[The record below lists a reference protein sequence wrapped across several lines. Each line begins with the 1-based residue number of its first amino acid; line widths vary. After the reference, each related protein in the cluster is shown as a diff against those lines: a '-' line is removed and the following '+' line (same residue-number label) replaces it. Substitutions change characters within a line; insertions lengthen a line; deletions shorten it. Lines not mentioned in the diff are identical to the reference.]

1 MAPFPADGRR
11 ERRPIA
17 NVLRTY
23 LPRCFIASFATT
35 WQWRQPTASRPI
47 SWSVNDQ
54 RLSAKN
60 QLVKPHVIL
69 IRCFSPPSQL
79 FLRARALICRSRSS
93 FHLLDKIQKELQENA
108 TVGWLI
114 GDAQALT
121 GNSHF
126 RVLFAR
132 ILQFTYCHRAIVS
145 KSSKVFSLQ
154 MTTGSLPG
162 RSLGSI
168 SHIFRSS
175 SHLVGPLFIT
185 SLK

>member
-1 MAPFPADGRR
+1 MAAADSTATNFVVCQRSTTVCKKSAGQSACDSDSWFFPDITIILACVR
-11 ERRPIA
+11 A
-17 NVLRTY
+17 HLFVVLARLFIY
-23 LPRCFIASFATT
+23 LIKSK
-35 WQWRQPTASRPI
+35 
-47 SWSVNDQ
+47 
-54 RLSAKN
+54 KN
-60 QLVKPHVIL
+60 
-69 IRCFSPPSQL
+69 
-79 FLRARALICRSRSS
+79 CR
-93 FHLLDKIQKELQENA
+93 KNA

-114 GDAQALT
+114 GNAHALT

-145 KSSKVFSLQ
+145 KSNKVFSFQ